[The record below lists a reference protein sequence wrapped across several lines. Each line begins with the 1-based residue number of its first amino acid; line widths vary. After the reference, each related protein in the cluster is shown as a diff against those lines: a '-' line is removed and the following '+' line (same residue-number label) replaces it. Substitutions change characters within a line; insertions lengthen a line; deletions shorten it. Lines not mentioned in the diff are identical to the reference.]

1 MEPNTVLLTGL
12 GIDTAAVAGW
22 WLKNRGK
29 TIEQI
34 ADKIEDAIEDATG
47 IDVELDSVVETIA
60 SAAEDVA
67 EDVVDDVEEA
77 LEAGESIE
85 DVVDAAV
92 DSAVE
97 SATEEIEDLKTLTV
111 AQLKDKLK
119 ELNLPITGKKADLL
133 ARLQEALE

>member
-12 GIDTAAVAGW
+12 GIATAAVAGW

>member
-12 GIDTAAVAGW
+12 GIATAAVAGW

-97 SATEEIEDLKTLTV
+97 SATEEIEDLKALTV
-111 AQLKDKLK
+111 AQLKDRLK

-133 ARLQEALE
+133 ARLQEALA

>member
-12 GIDTAAVAGW
+12 GIATAAVAGW

-29 TIEQI
+29 TIDQI

-60 SAAEDVA
+60 NAAEDVA

-97 SATEEIEDLKTLTV
+97 SATEEIEDLKALTV

-119 ELNLPITGKKADLL
+119 ELNLPITGKKADLI

>member
-12 GIDTAAVAGW
+12 GIATAAVAGW

-97 SATEEIEDLKTLTV
+97 SATEEIEDLKALTV
-111 AQLKDKLK
+111 AQLKDRLK

>member
-12 GIDTAAVAGW
+12 GIATAAVAGW

-97 SATEEIEDLKTLTV
+97 SATEEIEDLKALTV
-111 AQLKDKLK
+111 AQLKERLK

-133 ARLQEALE
+133 ARLQEALA